1 MDSTNYMSKPNKST
15 FPRKIPQRCLLLR
28 LWIRYIIKMIAV
40 YQLFISTIA
49 GKKSYVLVVN
59 RRYAIENKLGLP
71 ANPIYIYALRDM
83 KGELLVHNK

>member
-1 MDSTNYMSKPNKST
+1 
-15 FPRKIPQRCLLLR
+15 
-28 LWIRYIIKMIAV
+28 MIAV